1 MPEAVLAIKE
11 WMNGKNFGE
20 ICQLTDLEE
29 GKLFNLISRLYLFLE
44 EIINFYVSL
53 GIVKEGQRLEN
64 IKNSIL
70 RGIMGVQ
77 SLYLQ
82 DNINFDLNK

>member
-1 MPEAVLAIKE
+1 M
-11 WMNGKNFGE
+11 
-20 ICQLTDLEE
+20 TDLEE
-29 GKLFNLISRLYLFLE
+29 GKLYNLISRIYLFLE
-44 EIINFYVSL
+44 ELINFYVSL

-64 IKNSIL
+64 IKHSVL

-82 DNINFDLNK
+82 DNINFDLIK

>member
-1 MPEAVLAIKE
+1 
-11 WMNGKNFGE
+11 MNGDSFGE
-20 ICQLTDLEE
+20 ICKMTELEE
-29 GKLFNLISRLYLFLE
+29 GKLYNLISRIYLFLE
-44 EIINFYVSL
+44 ELVNFYSSL

-64 IKNSIL
+64 IKNSVL